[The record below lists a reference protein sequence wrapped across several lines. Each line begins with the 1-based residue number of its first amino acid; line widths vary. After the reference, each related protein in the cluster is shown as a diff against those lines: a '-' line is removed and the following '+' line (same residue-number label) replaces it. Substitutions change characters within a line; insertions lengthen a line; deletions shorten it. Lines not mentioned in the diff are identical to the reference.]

1 MEATTNPTVLTAEET
16 LARPEMALGSIDG
29 VRHRVLWQRGTSMA
43 GRMTI
48 AAGRNLGRHQHRR
61 HAHHMW
67 ILDGHVEILGAVLD
81 AGSYVHIPAGVL
93 HDLDARATEG
103 CTLFYLYEA

>member
-1 MEATTNPTVLTAEET
+1 MEPMMKPTVFTADEIAT
-16 LARPEMALGSIDG
+16 RPEMPLGSIEG
-29 VRHRVLWQRGTSMA
+29 VAHRVMWQHSTSMA

-48 AAGRNLGRHQHRR
+48 AAGHHLGEHQHRR

-67 ILDGHVEILGAVLD
+67 IVDGHVEILGAVLD
-81 AGSYVHIPAGVL
+81 AGSYVHIPPGML

-103 CTLFYLYEA
+103 CTLFYLYTL

>member
-1 MEATTNPTVLTAEET
+1 MEAMLNPTVLTADDVDALTEVS
-16 LARPEMALGSIDG
+16 LGSIEG
-29 VRHRVLWQRGTSMA
+29 VAHRVVWQLGESMA

-48 AAGRNLGRHQHRR
+48 DGGHHLGSHQHRR

-67 ILDGHVEILGAVLD
+67 ILDGHVEILGAFLG
-81 AGSYVHIPAGVL
+81 AGSYVHIPPGVL

-103 CTLFYLYEA
+103 CTLFYVYET

>member
-1 MEATTNPTVLTAEET
+1 MEPMMNPTVLTA
-16 LARPEMALGSIDG
+16 ADIGDRPEMPLGSIDG
-29 VRHRVLWQRGTSMA
+29 VAHRVVWQHGTSMA

-48 AAGRNLGRHQHRR
+48 AAGHHLGEHQHRR

-67 ILDGHVEILGAVLD
+67 IVDGRVEILGVVLD
-81 AGSYVHIPAGVL
+81 TGSYVHVPPGVV

-103 CTLFYLYEA
+103 CTLFYVYEC